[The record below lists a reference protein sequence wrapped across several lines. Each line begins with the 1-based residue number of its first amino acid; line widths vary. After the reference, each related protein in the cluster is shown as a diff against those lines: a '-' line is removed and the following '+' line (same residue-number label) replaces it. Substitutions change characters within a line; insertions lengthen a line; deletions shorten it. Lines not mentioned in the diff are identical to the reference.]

1 MKFLNIS
8 AIRSVNVEISTKCN
22 AACPLCPRN
31 YNGYGVRDNFPLR
44 DMTADEFKRII
55 EQMPNINFVSL
66 CGNYGDPAIS
76 KHVIEI
82 LDYLDHRQI
91 DISLSSNGSLRTTKW
106 WANLARYKTLRIE
119 FGLDGLSDTHST
131 YRQNTNWHKVIDN
144 ATAFINAGGHAIWQ
158 FIEFE
163 HNKHQ
168 LEECKI
174 LSKKLGFSEFKSFDD
189 NRANA
194 LAFTP
199 DGTPFVLGDQPQN
212 IITAKEFVAQ
222 EKYLQK
228 QYELNYQFQQERG
241 LKVDSIDCY
250 SQKGNIYVAVNGD
263 VWPCCWLGSGFPMTS
278 DMDNGWQ
285 LKRLPLVVNALDNTL
300 DEVLDSWNHISD
312 TWNSDEPL
320 STCVKTCGKCE
331 DYTGAR
337 PVGVYITQDGRQ
349 TVTP

>member
-1 MKFLNIS
+1 MKFLEIS
-8 AIRSVNVEISTKCN
+8 DIKTANVEISTKCN

-44 DMTADEFKRII
+44 DMTTDEFKSII
-55 EQMPNINFVSL
+55 EQIPGLKVVSL

-76 KHVIEI
+76 KHVIKI
-82 LDYLDHRQI
+82 LDYLDQRQI
-91 DISLSSNGSLRTTKW
+91 DISMSSNGSLRTTKW

-168 LEECKI
+168 LQECRE
-174 LSKKLGFSEFKSFDD
+174 LSVRLGFKEFKTFND
-189 NRANA
+189 NRSNGI
-194 LAFTP
+194 AFTP
-199 DGTPFVLGDQPQN
+199 QGKPFTLGNTSVPT
-212 IITAKEFVAQ
+212 ITADEFVAQ
-222 EKYLQK
+222 EKHLQK
-228 QYELNYQFQQERG
+228 QYELNKQVEYVRE
-241 LKVDSIDCY
+241 LKVDSIDCF
-250 SQKGNIYVAVNGD
+250 SQQGNIYVAVNGD

-278 DMDNGWQ
+278 DTDNGWQ
-285 LKRLPLVVNALDNTL
+285 LKRLPLVVNALNNTL

-320 STCVKTCGKCE
+320 STCIKTCGKCK

-337 PVGVYITQDGRQ
+337 PVGLYITQDGRQ
-349 TVTP
+349 TITS